1 MVVRVPVIF
10 TNGSYE
16 GLPPGD
22 TVPGTDPTALASG
35 NAGLSLAST
44 ALASGNAGLSLASTA
59 LASGNAALTSASTA
73 LASGN
78 AGRSLASTALASGN
92 AGRSLAVSALAS
104 GNAALTSASTALASG
119 NAGLS
124 LAVSAL
130 ASGNAGRSLAV
141 SALASGNAALTSAST
156 ALSSGNAGLSL
167 AVSALSSGNAGLSL
181 ANNALPKAGGTLT
194 GNVTLSNQTDLRFG
208 EASVNGANYVGF
220 QAPASIAADLLWTL
234 PSTDA
239 AVAGYVLSSN
249 AAATLSW
256 VAAGGTPLFPSTTVT
271 VFQQTNAPT
280 GWTKQLT
287 HDNKALRVVTGTVSN
302 GGSLGFTTAFTS
314 RTPAG
319 TVGATTL
326 TTAQLPSH
334 NHSIQATSGANA
346 TGSSK
351 FNPPVIGN
359 VGGTSG
365 ATGGGDSHTH
375 GFTGSSL
382 DFSVAYVDLIL
393 AAKD

>member
-1 MVVRVPVIF
+1 MVVRVPIILTENVLR
-10 TNGSYE
+10 NLNVS
-16 GLPPGD
+16 D
-22 TVPGTDPTALASG
+22 SVPGTDSIALASG
-35 NAGLSLAST
+35 NAGLSLAVS

-78 AGRSLASTALASGN
+78 A
-92 AGRSLAVSALAS
+92 
-104 GNAALTSASTALASG
+104 ALTSASTALASG

-124 LAVSAL
+124 LA
-130 ASGNAGRSLAV
+130 
-141 SALASGNAALTSAST
+141 
-156 ALSSGNAGLSL
+156 
-167 AVSALSSGNAGLSL
+167 
-181 ANNALPKAGGTLT
+181 NNVLPKAGGTLT
-194 GNVTLSNQTDLRFG
+194 GDVTLSNQTDLRFG

-239 AVAGYVLSSN
+239 AVSGYVLVSN

-256 VAAGGTPLFPSTTVT
+256 QGTGETLPIGTLML
-271 VFQQTNAPT
+271 FQQTNAPT

-314 RTPAG
+314 RTPLG

-326 TTAQLPSH
+326 TTAQMPSH
-334 NHSIQATSGANA
+334 NHTNMGPVDSNNRHSGYCGYGATSG
-346 TGSSK
+346 SS
-351 FNPPVIGN
+351 
-359 VGGTSG
+359 SSDS
-365 ATGGGDSHTH
+365 TGGGDSHTH

-382 DFSVAYVDLIL
+382 DFSVAYVDLII
-393 AAKD
+393 ASKN

>member
-1 MVVRVPVIF
+1 MVVRVPIILTENVLR
-10 TNGSYE
+10 NLNVS
-16 GLPPGD
+16 D
-22 TVPGTDPTALASG
+22 SVPGTDSIALASG
-35 NAGLSLAST
+35 NAGLSLAVS

-73 LASGN
+73 LA
-78 AGRSLASTALASGN
+78 
-92 AGRSLAVSALAS
+92 
-104 GNAALTSASTALASG
+104 
-119 NAGLS
+119 
-124 LAVSAL
+124 
-130 ASGNAGRSLAV
+130 
-141 SALASGNAALTSAST
+141 
-156 ALSSGNAGLSL
+156 
-167 AVSALSSGNAGLSL
+167 SGNAGLSL

-239 AVAGYVLSSN
+239 AVAGYALSSN

-256 VAAGGTPLFPSTTVT
+256 VAAGDAPLPSATVT
-271 VFQQTNAPT
+271 LFQQTNAPT

-287 HDNKALRVVTGTVSN
+287 HDNKALRVVTGTVSS

-314 RTPAG
+314 RTPSG

-326 TTAQLPSH
+326 TTAQMPSH
-334 NHSIQATSGANA
+334 THGIVSAGGGGCAFGKNNTYGFVYFNGQAG
-346 TGSSK
+346 GS
-351 FNPPVIGN
+351 
-359 VGGTSG
+359 
-365 ATGGGDSHTH
+365 TGGGGSHTH

-382 DFSVAYVDLIL
+382 DFSVAYVDLII
-393 AAKD
+393 ASKN